1 LVAGKRT
8 VRLET
13 QNKMGQRGA
22 RVTVAFVTVEG
33 ITADHAAIKC
43 FLCSQFLNLISP
55 ISKSPSR
62 MHSI

>member
-1 LVAGKRT
+1 MVAAKRT

-13 QNKMGQRGA
+13 QNKMGQKGSRS
-22 RVTVAFVTVEG
+22 TVAFVTVEG

-43 FLCSQFLNLISP
+43 FLCSHILNLISP
-55 ISKSPSR
+55 ISKSPFR